1 MHINAEKMNKY
12 AVLGNYAIYLSIM
25 CKLTKK
31 TKRRKCD
38 YTQLSREDIIF
49 IKHFF
54 ENGDAT
60 EARKT
65 AGIQNAVA
73 LRYQLLLKTPGNP
86 YYDFYQELRQ
96 DRIASISVTAE
107 KKRRRIWDLVE
118 FLTNRV
124 EEGNTGDALKILACI
139 DILNKMDGH
148 YVPLEVHS
156 KQQIQ
161 SVRFDQRIGQA
172 RREMEKIVSTQ

>member
-1 MHINAEKMNKY
+1 MNKY

-31 TKRRKCD
+31 TKRLNRDCD

-49 IKHFF
+49 IKNFF
-54 ENGDAT
+54 ESGDAT

-65 AGIQNAVA
+65 AGIKSDKA
-73 LRYQLLLKTPGNP
+73 LRYQILLKTPGNP
-86 YYDFYQELRQ
+86 YYNFYQELRH

-118 FLTNRV
+118 FLTKRV

-148 YVPLEVHS
+148 YVPIEVHS

-172 RREMEKIVSTQ
+172 RKELKKIVSTQ